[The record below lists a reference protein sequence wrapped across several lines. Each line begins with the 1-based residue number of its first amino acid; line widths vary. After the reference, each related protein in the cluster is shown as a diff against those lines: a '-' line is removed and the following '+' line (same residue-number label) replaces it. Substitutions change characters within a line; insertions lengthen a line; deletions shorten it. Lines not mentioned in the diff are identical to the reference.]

1 MPNVTRLAD
10 VIVPE
15 VFLPYVRQRTMELSA
30 FVRSGIV
37 EYLPEL
43 EAAVSA
49 GGATINMPFW
59 EELTGD
65 DQVIP
70 AKGALETTG
79 LKTGH
84 DVAVRL
90 VRGNAWA
97 HHLLAKVLSG
107 SDPAAALGSMVA
119 EWWVQRDQALLFAL
133 LRGVFGTPDM
143 QGLVHDI
150 TDKVGHAANING
162 VTVLDAKQ
170 LLGDAS
176 DLLTGIAMH
185 SKTFTNL
192 QQQNL
197 INYVPAS
204 DGKTQIAKYLNEYEV
219 IKDDGM
225 PVDGDMFTTYLFG
238 RGAVGHA
245 EGTID
250 DAVETDRRALE
261 SEDILIH
268 RRNLVQHIRGIA
280 WKPSGTGSFTASEKK
295 PTPGN
300 DALEKA
306 ANWKRVY
313 PLKSIRV
320 VRFVHKLGDMVPHL
334 YKGVATTPI
343 APEPV
348 VG

>member
-1 MPNVTRLAD
+1 MPDVTRLAD

-15 VFLPYVRQRTMELSA
+15 IFLPYVRQRTTELSA

-37 EYLPEL
+37 EQLSEL

-49 GGATINMPFW
+49 GGATIHMPYW
-59 EELTGD
+59 ETLTGE

-70 AKGALETTG
+70 SKGELETTG
-79 LKTGH
+79 LTAGQ

-97 HHLLAKVLSG
+97 HHLFAKLLSG

-119 EWWVQRDQALLFAL
+119 EWWAQRDQALVFAL
-133 LRGVFGTPDM
+133 LRGVFGTSEM
-143 QGLVHDI
+143 QELVLDI
-150 TDKVGHAANING
+150 SDKAGDAATING

-170 LLGDAS
+170 LLGDAAKS
-176 DLLTGIAMH
+176 LTALGMH
-185 SKTFTNL
+185 SKTYTNL

-197 INYVPAS
+197 IRFVPAS
-204 DGKTQIAKYLNEYEV
+204 DGKTQIPTYLGYEV
-219 IKDDGM
+219 IVDDGM
-225 PVDGDMFTTYLFG
+225 PTDGDKFTTYLFG
-238 RGAVGHA
+238 KGAVGHA
-245 EGTID
+245 EGGID
-250 DAVETDRRALE
+250 RGVETARRELA

-268 RRNLVQHIRGIA
+268 RRNMVFHIRGIA
-280 WKPSGTGSFTASEKK
+280 WKPSGSGSFSPTITK

-313 PLKSIRV
+313 PTKNIRV
-320 VRFVHKLGDMVPHL
+320 VKFVHKLGDMLPHL
-334 YKGVATTPI
+334 YRGVTVMPQPT
-343 APEPV
+343 EPA
-348 VG
+348 GG